1 MFGKSKMV
9 LGLLLLTAGAQPMK
23 AQQSAADVLI
33 QRARTLDG
41 QGRHDLAAA
50 AWRQVLLLNP
60 TQADALAAL
69 ASYYQSTG
77 DTATANHYLALLH
90 RAKPGDVKA
99 AQVPASPPVAGGNSE
114 FEAAAKLAAQHRYQ
128 DALALYRKAFHGAEP
143 SGIWAVS
150 YYETEAAVPAELP
163 QAITGL
169 RGLAKQFPANP
180 SYQLALGRV
189 LTYDPKTRVE
199 GIKLLAALH
208 GNAEQMEQA
217 RAGLA
222 PGDRVGHRWAGRGDC
237 GGLPGSLSR

>member
-1 MFGKSKMV
+1 MEADMFAKSEIA
-9 LGLLLLTAGAQPMK
+9 LGLLLLTAFVQPAK

-60 TQADALAAL
+60 TQPDALAAL

-90 RAKPGDVKA
+90 KAKPGDAKVAQAPATPA
-99 AQVPASPPVAGGNSE
+99 AGGGNSE
-114 FEAAAKLAAQHRYQ
+114 FEAAAKLAAQHHYQ
-128 DALALYRKAFHGAEP
+128 EALPLYRKGFHGAEP

-163 QAITGL
+163 QAIAGL
-169 RGLAKQFPANP
+169 RGLAKQSPANP
-180 SYQLALGRV
+180 SYRLALGRV
-189 LTYDPKTRVE
+189 LTYDPKTRV
-199 GIKLLAALH
+199 
-208 GNAEQMEQA
+208 
-217 RAGLA
+217 
-222 PGDRVGHRWAGRGDC
+222 
-237 GGLPGSLSR
+237 